1 MNNLAARQ
9 RGMTA
14 VGTMLVIGMIG
25 VFVFVGLKI
34 YPIYYDSFKVGS
46 QLSAMKSDNSLL
58 TKPAAE
64 ITELLMRRLQI
75 DNVSSVEK
83 SDITVE
89 KNGPRMKISVSYVA
103 QETLAGNV
111 DILVS
116 FDKEVEIGN

>member
-1 MNNLAARQ
+1 MKNLRAQQ

-14 VGTMLVIGMIG
+14 IGTMLVIGMIG
-25 VFVFVGLKI
+25 VFVFVALKV

-46 QLSAMKSDNSLL
+46 QLNTMKSDSSLT
-58 TKPAAE
+58 TKTAAE
-64 ITELLMRRLQI
+64 ITEQLMRRLEI

-83 SDITVE
+83 SDITVT
-89 KNGPRMKISVSYVA
+89 KNGNRVSVSVSYVA
-103 QETLAGNV
+103 QENLIGNM

>member
-1 MNNLAARQ
+1 MKNLRAQQ

-14 VGTMLVIGMIG
+14 IGTMLVIGMIG
-25 VFVFVGLKI
+25 VFVFVALKV

-46 QLSAMKSDNSLL
+46 QLNTMKSDSSLT
-58 TKPAAE
+58 TKTAAE
-64 ITELLMRRLQI
+64 ITEQLMRRLEI

-83 SDITVE
+83 SDITVT
-89 KNGPRMKISVSYVA
+89 KNGNRVSVAVSYVA
-103 QETLAGNV
+103 QENLIGNM